1 VNRLLKVLVWGRI
14 PLLLLVL
21 LSLGPAAEKLPLLKT
36 NNTID
41 TFLAKNDPGLLFYRE
56 TTGIFGG
63 DNLIYVA
70 MDSGGIFTVQIMGL
84 LDRLADTISAMDGVR
99 KVTNLASTDA
109 VLDDEG
115 VVNVAPLMTSPPK
128 TAEEVARVK
137 GQVRSSPLLRR
148 LKSKDDRSAL
158 MIVELDR
165 ELLTDPYKQN
175 LIVARVR
182 DKLAK
187 EQEGTKL
194 SFKLAGNPVIA
205 EAIERYNTRD
215 QKIFANLMLALVS
228 LASLILLRRF
238 SALTLP
244 GVVVLVTVIW
254 IMGAFVHTGNE
265 TNWVTSILT
274 PILFLVGVA
283 DVVHF
288 LSRFQVAMSTS
299 ETRREA
305 AVKALREIFL
315 PCLLTSLTTAAGFAS
330 LMANEVMPVK
340 VFGIFAAAGVVM
352 ALVATL
358 AIVPGVLS
366 FGGKWGTGKPL
377 PGQGALRF
385 LGAVDSMVQRNPLA
399 VLLVAGVLTVGI
411 AVGIYRMRVETN
423 LLKYFKQ
430 DAPVVMDSHYIET
443 AYGGSSPLDIVVD
456 TGRKDGASD
465 PKLLAAVD
473 KFQDGLARTKGIE
486 RGVSLADLIKELHM
500 VATGEKQNFSVPD
513 SKAAVAQL
521 LLLPGPKTLEP
532 MVDTERRLL
541 RISTRFQGAR
551 LGLQGARKLLD
562 GVEAQ
567 LSALLPKNV
576 KARLTGS
583 SVLFINMDRYLV
595 MGQIHSFGI
604 VLAVLAVVMVL
615 LFWSLR
621 LGLLAMI
628 PNLMP
633 IGVMLGLM
641 GWLDLPL
648 DGFTVMIAC
657 IAIGIG
663 VDDTIHYLHHL
674 RGRLRA
680 GDELSA
686 AMTSTT
692 RGVGRALVF
701 TSVML
706 TLGFWIFCLSDF
718 VGTRNFG
725 LLTGITVMV
734 ALAADL
740 LVLPAVLKLLGVP
753 RGWGAPKDA

>member
-1 VNRLLKVLVWGRI
+1 MKRLHKVLVWGRI
-14 PLLLLVL
+14 PLLVLVL
-21 LSLGPAAEKLPLLKT
+21 LSLGPAAEKLPQLKT

-70 MDSGGIFTVQIMGL
+70 MDSGGKGIFSLEVLGL
-84 LDRLADTISAMDGVR
+84 LDHLADTISAMDGVR

-115 VVNVAPLMTSPPK
+115 VVNVAPLMTAPPK
-128 TAEEVARVK
+128 TAQQVARIK
-137 GQVRSSPLLRR
+137 SQVLSSPLLRR
-148 LKSKDDRSAL
+148 LKSNDNTSAL
-158 MIVELDR
+158 IIIELDR
-165 ELLTDPYKQN
+165 ELLTKPSRQN
-175 LIVARVR
+175 QIVAQVR
-182 DKLAK
+182 DLLAK
-187 EQEGTKL
+187 DQQGKPRTY
-194 SFKLAGNPVIA
+194 KLAGNPVIA

-215 QKIFANLMLALVS
+215 QKIFAKLMLLLVS
-228 LASLILLRRF
+228 ISCLILLRRF
-238 SALTLP
+238 SALVLP

-254 IMGAFVHTGNE
+254 VMGAFVHTGNQ

-288 LSRFQVAMSTS
+288 LSRFQLALAESDS
-299 ETRREA
+299 RREA
-305 AVKALREIFL
+305 AIKALREIFW

-340 VFGIFAAAGVVM
+340 VFGIFAAVGVIM

-358 AIVPGVLS
+358 AVVPGLLS
-366 FGGKWGTGKPL
+366 FGGKWGAGKPL
-377 PGQGALRF
+377 RQAGSAKLLGALD
-385 LGAVDSMVQRNPLA
+385 GMVQRHPGA
-399 VLLVAGVLTVGI
+399 VLFVAGVLTAAV
-411 AVGIYRMRVETN
+411 AVGVWRMRVETN
-423 LLKYFKQ
+423 LLKYFRQ
-430 DAPVVMDSHYIET
+430 DAPVVQHSLYIEDT
-443 AYGGSSPLDIVVD
+443 YGGSSPLDIVVD
-456 TGRKDGASD
+456 TGRKDGASE

-473 KFQDGLARTKGIE
+473 RFQDQLARTKGIE

-500 VATGEKQNFSVPD
+500 VATSEKKNFSVPD
-513 SKAAVAQL
+513 SRAAVAQL
-521 LLLPGPKTLEP
+521 LLLPGPKTIEP

-551 LGLQGARKLLD
+551 LGLKGARRLLD

-567 LSALLPKNV
+567 LKALLPANA

-604 VLAVLAVVMVL
+604 VLAVLLVVMVL
-615 LFWSLR
+615 VFWSVR
-621 LGLLAMI
+621 MGLLAMI

-680 GDELSA
+680 GEQLHA
-686 AMTSTT
+686 AMTDTT
-692 RGVGRALVF
+692 LGVGRALVF

-725 LLTGITVMV
+725 LLTGITVLV
-734 ALAADL
+734 ALVADL
-740 LVLPAVLKLLGVP
+740 LVLPAVLRLTGVP
-753 RGWGAPKDA
+753 RGWGGKT